1 MRFPLAPFVAPFVAP
16 CVALVLAS
24 LALGGC
30 GVNRKLK
37 ITEVQP
43 NQIELYL
50 DEPTGN
56 RLDLT
61 NMKLKWATNKMN
73 ANPASGEINLG
84 IAGAIRGGQFFMI
97 YEYSGHTGA
106 PIARNFQA
114 NIPGIALEPGYFP
127 GYSDEPGISIG
138 VTGRH
143 RRSVFLIEDKVSDGV
158 TFGAPPRP
166 AAYSSFTE
174 THSLDMEK
182 PSGST
187 SINRAFN
194 GSTPVDTNSESDW
207 SAGPQSPG
215 VANP

>member
-1 MRFPLAPFVAPFVAP
+1 MRSPLAPFVAP
-16 CVALVLAS
+16 CVALVVAS

-50 DEPTGN
+50 DEPTDH

-61 NMKLKWATNKMN
+61 NMKFKWATNKAN
-73 ANPASGEINLG
+73 ASPASGEIDLG
-84 IAGAIRGGQFFMI
+84 IAGEIRGGQFFLI
-97 YEYSGHTGA
+97 YEYSGHTGG
-106 PIARNFQA
+106 PIVRNFQA
-114 NIPGIALEPGYFP
+114 NIPGIAVEPGYFP
-127 GYSDEPGISIG
+127 GYSDEPGISMG
-138 VTGRH
+138 VTGKH

-174 THSLDMEK
+174 DHSLDGEK
-182 PSGST
+182 PVTNT
-187 SINRAFN
+187 SINRRFN
-194 GSTPVDTNSESDW
+194 GAAPVDTNSESDW
-207 SAGPQSPG
+207 YAGPQSPG